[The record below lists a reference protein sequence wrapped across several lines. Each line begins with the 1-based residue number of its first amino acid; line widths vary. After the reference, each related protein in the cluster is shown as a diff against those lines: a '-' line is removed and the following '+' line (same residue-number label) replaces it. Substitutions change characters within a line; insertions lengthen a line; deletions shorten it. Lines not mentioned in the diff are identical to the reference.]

1 MTDTGF
7 AFDLHFI
14 WFLLL
19 GVLLIGHAVL
29 DGFDLGVGI
38 LHLLTKT
45 DQERRLMINSIGPV
59 WDGNEVWLVT
69 AGGTLFAAFPDV
81 YATVFSGFYLGFM
94 AFLAS
99 LIFRAVAIEFRSK
112 HPSLRWRAFWDGSF
126 CFSSFLS

>member
-45 DQERRLMINSIGPV
+45 DRERRLMLNSIGPV

-69 AGGTLFAAFPDV
+69 AGGALFAAFPDV
-81 YATVFSGFYLGFM
+81 YADRKSTRLNSSHSSISYAVFCL
-94 AFLAS
+94 
-99 LIFRAVAIEFRSK
+99 K
-112 HPSLRWRAFWDGSF
+112 KKKN
-126 CFSSFLS
+126 